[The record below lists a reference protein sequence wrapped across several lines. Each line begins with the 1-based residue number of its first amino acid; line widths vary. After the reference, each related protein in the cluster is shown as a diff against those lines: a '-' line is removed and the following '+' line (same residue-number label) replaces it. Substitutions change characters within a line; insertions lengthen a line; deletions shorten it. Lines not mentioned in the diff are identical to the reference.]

1 MLDYIYKKLFTKED
15 EKYNHIHKILGIVC
29 LCHFLYRFIL
39 FIRYRSFM
47 FIGGRDMI
55 WLSFH
60 GLLSLTSLIFH
71 ISGVRNKVAPMIYP
85 EFRMHSIVF
94 AFRSILCC
102 ALHHYKFHIIYS
114 MMVIFATM
122 GLADLITY
130 HYKSS
135 SNTMRNMPYDENI
148 AIEDQNKMTRFHS
161 RMQVCATLFMLINE
175 DTAFSPLLSIQL
187 AAFLMTLVRKNI
199 IKAMDWHTIYAGLLY
214 TNYFL
219 YTEVKWIHFV
229 FVISSFLFFVY
240 LRFDHGIN
248 KYICWSLICVYKLGM
263 MMVCNERMVENS
275 IFYDVF
281 IWMFILKNIY
291 DFYVLVYPFVFHQK
305 KLE

>member
-1 MLDYIYKKLFTKED
+1 MVYANMDYIYKKLFTKED

-29 LCHFLYRFIL
+29 LCHFFYRFAL
-39 FIRYRSFM
+39 FFRYGSFM
-47 FIGGRDMI
+47 FTGGRDMI

-102 ALHHYKFHIIYS
+102 ALHYYKFHIVYS

-135 SNTMRNMPYDENI
+135 SNTMRNMPFDENI
-148 AIEDQNKMTRFHS
+148 SIEDQNTITRFHS
-161 RMQVCATLFMLINE
+161 KMQVGATLFMLINK
-175 DTAFSPLLSIQL
+175 DTAFSPLFSIQI

-199 IKAMDWHTIYAGLLY
+199 IKAVDWHIIYAGSLY
-214 TNYFL
+214 SNF
-219 YTEVKWIHFV
+219 
-229 FVISSFLFFVY
+229 S
-240 LRFDHGIN
+240 N
-248 KYICWSLICVYKLGM
+248 SL
-263 MMVCNERMVENS
+263 
-275 IFYDVF
+275 
-281 IWMFILKNIY
+281 
-291 DFYVLVYPFVFHQK
+291 
-305 KLE
+305 